1 MGKASLGEYA
11 EEKIKEERGR
21 TMKNHTKLLS
31 MLIAVCMMVGLFA
44 ACSNGKDPVEPS
56 QQPEQPEAGDKAT
69 VVMRGG
75 VIQTMDAQRSTATA
89 VAVKD
94 DKIVY
99 VGDDAGVEEY
109 IGDSTE
115 VIELDGQM
123 VLPGFVDSHIHGA
136 SGWIADMYQCNL
148 ALVDP
153 TEEAYLAA
161 VKEFADANP
170 DLEVIIGQSFQVNA
184 FGDNGPTKEAL
195 DSVVSDRPIV
205 ISDTSQHSTWANS
218 KAIEMAGVT
227 AATPDPDGGK
237 IYRNASG
244 EPSGYFADCFLF
256 DDIYAMGAT
265 TLEQYEAAWMNWQA
279 EANSFGITAFSDGGM
294 LNGIDFAPEER
305 WEMVDRLEDEGTLT
319 LRANMSIIPTP
330 NDASDEAIADIIKL
344 YDDCQKY
351 ASDYQVIRTVKA
363 FIDGVVEGRTGVLL
377 EPYDAAAGTE
387 ADYKGIPIWSQ
398 ENIDKMVAAV
408 DAAGYKMHLHCIADG
423 STRMGIDAVEKALK
437 ANGTTESR
445 HVITHITLIDPTDI
459 PRMADNG
466 IIAAMQPTW
475 FYRDPWFSQLEEQM
489 LGAERFSRMYV
500 IKDMLD
506 AGITMTGSADY
517 NVLPDYRPLTGIEAG
532 TTQCSP
538 YEGQDTDPAY
548 IRNADQAAT
557 LMQMVEAYTINGAYQ
572 MGMED
577 KIGSIEVGKL
587 ADMVIL
593 KNDIF
598 AGELKDIA
606 ETPIIRTILGG
617 KTVYTA

>member
-1 MGKASLGEYA
+1 MKKQNTIRVLSLALTGCLMLTAFAGCGKKAPA
-11 EEKIKEERGR
+11 
-21 TMKNHTKLLS
+21 
-31 MLIAVCMMVGLFA
+31 
-44 ACSNGKDPVEPS
+44 EPS
-56 QQPEQPEAGDKAT
+56 AEPEALQGGTAT
-69 VVMRGG
+69 MVLRGG
-75 VIQTMDAQRSTATA
+75 VIQTMDDARSTATA
-89 VAVKD
+89 VAIEN

-99 VGDDAGVEEY
+99 VGDDAGVEEF
-109 IGDSTE
+109 IGTATE
-115 VIELDGQM
+115 VVDLEGQM
-123 VLPGFVDSHIHGA
+123 VVPGFVDSHIHGA

-148 ALVDP
+148 ANVEA
-153 TEEAYLAA
+153 TEEAYLDA
-161 VKEFADANP
+161 VKTFADANP
-170 DLEVIIGQSFQVNA
+170 DLEVIIGQSFQVNV

-195 DSVVSDRPIV
+195 DSVVSDRPVV

-227 AATPDPDGGK
+227 AATPDPEGGK
-237 IYRNASG
+237 IYRAADGSA
-244 EPSGYFADCFLF
+244 SGYFTDCFLF
-256 DDIYAMGAT
+256 DEIYALGAT

-279 EANSFGITAFSDGGM
+279 EANSFGITSFSDGGI
-294 LNGIDFAPEER
+294 LNGFDFAPEER
-305 WEMVDRLEDEGTLT
+305 WAMVDRLEDEGTLT
-319 LRANMSIIPTP
+319 LRANMSIVPTP
-330 NDASDEAIADIIKL
+330 NDASDEAIANIIKT

-387 ADYKGIPIWSQ
+387 ADYKGVPIWSQ
-398 ENIDKMVAAV
+398 ENINKMVAAV
-408 DAAGYKMHLHCIADG
+408 DKAGYKIHMHCIADG
-423 STRMGIDAVEKALK
+423 STRMGVDAIEYAY
-437 ANGTTESR
+437 AQNGTSDAR
-445 HVITHITLIDPTDI
+445 HVITHITLIDPDEI
-459 PRMADNG
+459 PRMAKDG

-489 LGAERFSRMYV
+489 LGSERFSRMYV

-506 AGITMTGSADY
+506 AGIVMTGSADY

-538 YEGQDTDPAY
+538 YEGQDTDPSY

-557 LMQMVEAYTINGAYQ
+557 LMQMLEAYTINGAYQ

-593 KNDIF
+593 GKDLFSI
-598 AGELKDIA
+598 ELKDIA
-606 ETPIIRTILGG
+606 ETEVKCTILGG
-617 KTVYTA
+617 KVVFKA

>member
-1 MGKASLGEYA
+1 MRNNTKRLSTLMVVCLMLG
-11 EEKIKEERGR
+11 
-21 TMKNHTKLLS
+21 LL
-31 MLIAVCMMVGLFA
+31 A
-44 ACSNGKDPVEPS
+44 ACSSKAPSDQTDEPPS
-56 QQPEQPEAGDKAT
+56 EKAT
-69 VVMRGG
+69 IVMRGG
-75 VIQTMDAQRSTATA
+75 VIQTMDADRSTVSAI
-89 VAVKD
+89 AVKD

-115 VIELDGQM
+115 VVELAGEM
-123 VLPGFVDSHIHGA
+123 VLPGFVDSHVHA
-136 SGWIADMYQCNL
+136 VSGWIADMYQCNL
-148 ALVDP
+148 ANVEA

-170 DLEVIIGQSFQVNA
+170 DLEVIIGQSFQVNT
-184 FGDNGPTKEAL
+184 FGDNGPIKEAL
-195 DSVVSDRPIV
+195 DSVVPDRPVV
-205 ISDTSQHSTWANS
+205 ISDASQHSTWANS
-218 KAIEMAGVT
+218 AAIEMAGIT
-227 AATPDPDGGK
+227 ADTPDPEGGK
-237 IYRNASG
+237 IYRDTAG

-256 DDIYAMGAT
+256 DEIYAIGAT
-265 TLEQYEAAWMNWQA
+265 TLEQYEAAWMNWQK

-319 LRANMSIIPTP
+319 LRANMSVIPTP
-330 NDASDEAIADIIKL
+330 NDASDEAIAKIIKL
-344 YDDCQKY
+344 YDDSQKY
-351 ASDYQVIRTVKA
+351 ASDYQVVRTVKA
-363 FIDGVVEGRTGVLL
+363 FIDGVVEGRTGFLL

-387 ADYKGIPIWSQ
+387 PDYKGVPIWSQ

-408 DAAGYKMHLHCIADG
+408 DEAGYKIHLHCIADG
-423 STRMGIDAVEKALK
+423 STRMGIDAIEKALN
-437 ANGTTESR
+437 ANGTTDSR

-489 LGAERFSRMYV
+489 LGIERFSRMYV

-532 TTQCSP
+532 ATQSSP
-538 YEGQDTDPAY
+538 YEGQDTDPSY

-557 LMQMVEAYTINGAYQ
+557 LMQMLEAYTVNGAYQ

-577 KIGSIEVGKL
+577 KIGSLEVGKL
-587 ADMVIL
+587 ADLVVLERDLFNI
-593 KNDIF
+593 
-598 AGELKDIA
+598 ELKDIA
-606 ETPIIRTILGG
+606 ETSVLRTVIGG
-617 KTVYTA
+617 KTVFEAK

>member
-1 MGKASLGEYA
+1 MKKHSLKKGLA
-11 EEKIKEERGR
+11 
-21 TMKNHTKLLS
+21 LS
-31 MLIAVCMMVGLFA
+31 LAACLMLTLFA
-44 ACSNGKDPVEPS
+44 ACAKKAPAAEPTPQVS
-56 QQPEQPEAGDKAT
+56 GGKAT
-69 VVMRGG
+69 MVMRGG
-75 VIQTMDAQRSTATA
+75 VIQTMDDNRSTATA
-89 VAVKD
+89 IAIEN
-94 DKIVY
+94 DKIAY
-99 VGDDAGVEEY
+99 VGDDAGVEAF
-109 IGDSTE
+109 IGEDTE
-115 VIELDGQM
+115 VVELDGKM

-148 ALVDP
+148 ANVEA

-161 VKEFADANP
+161 VKAFAEANP
-170 DLEVIIGQSFQVNA
+170 DLEVIIGQSFQVNT

-195 DSVVSDRPIV
+195 DSVVADRPIV

-227 AATPDPDGGK
+227 AETPDPEGGK
-237 IYRNASG
+237 IYRNAAG

-256 DDIYAMGAT
+256 DDIYALGAT
-265 TLEQYEAAWMNWQA
+265 TLEQYEAAWMNWQE

-305 WEMVDRLEDEGTLT
+305 WEMVNRLEDEGTLT

-330 NDASDEAIADIIKL
+330 NDASDEAIANIIKL
-344 YDDCQKY
+344 YDDSQKY

-377 EPYDAAAGTE
+377 EPYDKAAGTE
-387 ADYKGIPIWSQ
+387 ADYKGVPIWSQ

-408 DAAGYKMHLHCIADG
+408 DAAGYKIHLHCIADG
-423 STRMGIDAVEKALK
+423 STRMGVDAIEKALK
-437 ANGTTESR
+437 ANGTTDSR

-459 PRMADNG
+459 PRMAANG
-466 IIAAMQPTW
+466 IVAAMQPTW

-489 LGAERFSRMYV
+489 LGAERFGRMYV

-506 AGITMTGSADY
+506 AGIVMTGSADY

-538 YEGQDTDPAY
+538 YEGQDTDPTY
-548 IRNADQAAT
+548 VRNADQAAT
-557 LMQMVEAYTINGAYQ
+557 LMQMLEAYTRNGAYQ

-577 KIGSIEVGKL
+577 KIGSLEVGKL
-587 ADMVIL
+587 ADMVVL
-593 KNDIF
+593 EKDLF
-598 AGELKDIA
+598 GLELKDIA
-606 ETPIIRTILGG
+606 ETAVLKTVIGG
-617 KTVYTA
+617 KVVYEAK